1 LVGKHFIL
9 LQLET
14 FQERS
19 IVIEEQW
26 DFSMVGREL
35 SVINDVAIDYKTVD
49 HIENLVAANIEVLE
63 GNSDEILFF

>member
-1 LVGKHFIL
+1 MVGKHFIL

-63 GNSDEILFF
+63 GNFDEILFF

>member
-1 LVGKHFIL
+1 MVGKHFIL

-49 HIENLVAANIEVLE
+49 HIENLVAENIEVLE
-63 GNSDEILFF
+63 GNFDEILFF

>member
-1 LVGKHFIL
+1 MVGKHFIL